1 MARTIQSPGVE
12 IREVDLSLRGV
23 TSQGTSILITG
34 FSNQGPIDEIIQPT
48 SLSEFEQIYGAPTNA
63 AERYFYHTVKAAFQS
78 PSQLLVSRLP
88 YGVALGE
95 GFDQWKYSALVYP
108 VVSYNNASDTAAVS
122 AGKQVVT
129 LTNTIGNY
137 SVYGVSLAKT
147 LSGSGFRI
155 GLASGTVY
163 DFGYAIDGN
172 TPVFHGLTSALS
184 ATIVID
190 SSMTPQQLLTR
201 TLSAI
206 DNTITGGLTSTGT
219 YNSTTSTFN
228 VQITN
233 TVGGA
238 VATAPATYAAYT
250 NVGSTQFAI
259 SYIPGTNAIA
269 AVSGGVVSSLSAATT
284 YFFGTP
290 THIELSVEQYQ
301 ELLNNNVNWSDTP
314 SVTSKNTPYTYNTL
328 GESGFIVLNKSQTT
342 INSKFEGY
350 YIGITDN
357 NNNNPAT
364 PFDGILN
371 VNTLASNA
379 DSNSYIEIPR
389 ARLNFSLSASK
400 FGDGSSISEVQ
411 ENMSKFDISPRA
423 FDDTVLFGLYKLRQS
438 VFSPDVIALDY
449 IASETYTGSLDF
461 HRQIADQN
469 GGPAISFYLGQQQA
483 SSPNIN
489 TIVNPFLNDRYG
501 NTWLNDDGTPSKK
514 VRFLS
519 DRLATPFNVQ
529 GFTDTSASYSTRV
542 GAPSAVVNTLL
553 TQLGP
558 TNALFPIG
566 VYNDTVATNKDIGN
580 LPDKLERVFELVENP
595 DLYPISV
602 ACEAGLGTIY
612 VNAVERTLAGGLP
625 LSGTGPF
632 IDSEPLNAL
641 SAWYTTNSEE
651 LSDEGLRLR
660 ANYNAVA
667 SVFVNQAQNQRKDFM
682 VILDP
687 IRNIFVQGDNA
698 KVINSKKLYG
708 PNAGEAPNPNAPGF
722 VSTNFSQHIYWPL
735 RHQFGITDTS
745 YAAIYANV
753 AQVLDNVTNRQV
765 WVPFSGFAAAA
776 MGNTDAN
783 FQPWFAPAGFTR
795 GVLVGVNDLG
805 IYPKQKQRDQ
815 LYKISLN
822 PVTFF
827 PVEGFVIYGQKTA
840 LKKPSAFDRINVRR
854 LFLTL
859 EVLTRNTVKYF
870 VFEPNTLFTRTQVIN
885 TLTPIFE
892 NAKNTDGVYD
902 YLIICDER
910 NNTPD
915 VIDNNELKVDL
926 YLKPVR
932 TAEFI
937 LVSFYATRTSQN
949 FQELLA

>member
-12 IREVDLSLRGV
+12 IREVDLSLRAV
-23 TSQGTSILITG
+23 SDQGTSILVTG

-48 SLSEFEQIYGAPTNA
+48 SLSEFEQIFGIPTNA

-88 YGVALGE
+88 YGVELGE

-108 VVSYNNASDTAAVS
+108 VVSYNNVSDTAAIS
-122 AGKQVVT
+122 ATKQTVT
-129 LTNTIGNY
+129 LTNTIGDY
-137 SVYGVSLAKT
+137 SLYNVTLAKT
-147 LSGSGFRI
+147 LSGSGFSI

-163 DFGYAIDGN
+163 DFGYSIDGE
-172 TPVFHGLTSALS
+172 TPVFHGLTGALS

-190 SSMTPQQLLTR
+190 STMTPQQLLNQ

-206 DNTITGGLTSTGT
+206 DNTATGGLISVGT
-219 YNSTTSTFN
+219 YNSSTSTFN
-228 VQITN
+228 VVITN
-233 TVGGA
+233 TAAGA
-238 VATAPATYAAYT
+238 VATAPAVYSAYS
-250 NVGSTQFAI
+250 NVGSTIFTLA
-259 SYIPGTNAIA
+259 YTPGTNAIP
-269 AVSGGVVSSLSAATT
+269 AVSGGIVSSLSAATT
-284 YFFGTP
+284 YFFGKP
-290 THIELSVEQYQ
+290 THIELSVEEYQ
-301 ELLNNNVNWSDTP
+301 ELLNNNINWSIAP
-314 SVTSKNTPYTYNTL
+314 SVTSKNTPFSYNTI
-328 GESGFIVLNKSQTT
+328 GESGLIILNKSQTT

-350 YIGITDN
+350 YIGLTDN

-364 PFDGILN
+364 PFDGILD
-371 VNTLASNA
+371 VNTIASNA
-379 DSNSYIEIPR
+379 NSNSYIQVPR
-389 ARLNFSLSASK
+389 ARLNFTLSANK
-400 FGDGSSISEVQ
+400 LGDGSSISEVQ
-411 ENMSKFDISPRA
+411 ENISKFDISPRA
-423 FDDTVLFGLYKLRQS
+423 FDDTVLFGVYKLRQS

-449 IASETYTGSLDF
+449 VASETYAGSLDY
-461 HRQIADQN
+461 HRQVADQN

-483 SSPNIN
+483 ASPNI
-489 TIVNPFLNDRYG
+489 TTLVNPFLSNRYS
-501 NTWLNDDGTPSKK
+501 NTWLNNVGVPSKK

-519 DRLATPFNVQ
+519 DRLATPFSIQ
-529 GFTDTSASYSTRV
+529 GFVDNDSTYTTRV

-553 TQLGP
+553 TQLGT
-558 TNALFPIG
+558 TNALFPLG
-566 VYNDTVATNKDIGN
+566 VYNNTVATTKDIGN

-595 DLYPISV
+595 DLYPISI

-612 VNAVERTLAGGLP
+612 VNAVEKTLAQGIP
-625 LSGTGPF
+625 LSGTGPY

-641 SAWYTTNSEE
+641 SAWYTTNSDNLTE
-651 LSDEGLRLR
+651 EGLRLR

-667 SVFVNQAQNQRKDFM
+667 SVFVNQAQNQRKDFI

-698 KVINSKKLYG
+698 KVINSKKQYS
-708 PNAGEAPNPNAPGF
+708 PNAGDSANPTAAGY
-722 VSTNFSQHIYWPL
+722 VTTNFSQHIYWPL
-735 RHQFGITDTS
+735 RHQFGLTDSS
-745 YAAIYANV
+745 YASIYANV
-753 AQVLDNVTNRQV
+753 AQVLDNATNRQV

-795 GVLVGVNDLG
+795 GTLVGVNDLG
-805 IYPKQKQRDQ
+805 VYPKQKQRDQ

-822 PVTFF
+822 PVAFF
-827 PVEGFVIYGQKTA
+827 PIEGFVIYGQKTT

-859 EVLTRNTVKYF
+859 ETLTRNTVKYF